1 MLTHSRIFR
10 TVFTALMIL
19 LASWATSAQAQFGG
33 GGGGF
38 GGGGQGGG
46 GFGGGGQG
54 GGGFGGG
61 GQGGQGGAGVI
72 ISPKGVLQVR
82 MIDPRLTLKR
92 VEAARQQLEP
102 EVARPSKLRKISLTK
117 LEEAVASQ
125 LEAGQQLTEDMI
137 YLAGMTRIQN
147 VFLYP
152 DTGEIVIAGPAE
164 GYAVDPSGRPIGIV
178 SGRAI
183 LELQD
188 LLVALRSYSPA
199 GDQAQVISV
208 SIDPTK
214 QGLQNMQ
221 QFLAQVGRQ
230 GLSPRQTPQLVR
242 GMQKALGLQTVTI
255 QGVSPRTHFAQVLVE
270 ADYRMKLIGIGLER
284 PAAKIT
290 SYVSKASP
298 AAVSRNA
305 LQRWYFTPNY
315 ECVLASEDGMAM
327 QLEGDGVKL
336 IGADELVRN
345 DGTRVASGA
354 VDKAGKMFTESFTAQ
369 YAELANRSPVYAQ
382 LRNLIDMSIAAAYIQ
397 QQDFYGQIGWDQGCF
412 GREDQLPL
420 DRYVAPVQVETAVNA
435 VWRGNTLM
443 TPIGGGVNIQPL
455 KAIAES
461 NVRVDAEGAVLQL
474 HRQIDPRQKQVN
486 HWWWD

>member
-1 MLTHSRIFR
+1 MATHPRVIR
-10 TVFTALMIL
+10 TVFTVLVIL
-19 LASWATSAQAQFGG
+19 LASWTTSASAQ
-33 GGGGF
+33 F

-61 GQGGQGGAGVI
+61 GQGGGGQGGAGGGAGVI
-72 ISPKGVLQVR
+72 ISPEGVLQVR

-92 VEAARQQLEP
+92 VAAAREQLEP
-102 EVARPSKLRKISLTK
+102 EVARPSKLRKVSLTR
-117 LEEAVASQ
+117 LEAAVAKQ
-125 LEAGQQLTEDMI
+125 LAAGQQLTNDMI
-137 YLAGMTRIQN
+137 YMAGMTRIQN

-152 DTGEIVIAGPAE
+152 DTGDIVIAGPAE

-188 LLVALRSYSPA
+188 LLVALRSYAPA
-199 GDQAQVISV
+199 GNKAQVISV
-208 SIDPTK
+208 SIDPTRE
-214 QGLQNMQ
+214 GLQKMQ
-221 QFLAQVGRQ
+221 QFLTQVGRQ

-242 GMQKALGLQTVTI
+242 GLQNALGLQTVTI
-255 QGVSPRTHFAQVLVE
+255 QGISPKTHFAQVLVE

-315 ECVLASEDGMAM
+315 ECVRASEDGMAM

-345 DGTRVASGA
+345 DGTRVASGS
-354 VDKAGKMFTESFTAQ
+354 VDKAGKAFTQSFTAH
-369 YAELANRSPVYAQ
+369 YAELADRSPVYAQ
-382 LRNLIDMSIAAAYIQ
+382 LRNLIDMSIAAAYMQ
-397 QQDFYGQIGWDQGCF
+397 QQDFYGQVGWDMGCF
-412 GREDQLPL
+412 AHEEQLPL

-435 VWRGNTLM
+435 IWKGNTLM

-455 KAIAES
+455 KAISDS
-461 NVRVDAEGAVLQL
+461 NLRADADGIVLQL
-474 HRQIDPRQKQVN
+474 HRQIDPRQQQGG